1 MSILSKEAI
10 LDEIKKNNIKI
21 SPFNKKNLGPASYD
35 LTLDDKFRFFDK
47 NIKIIDINE
56 NSDYQKLTSF
66 KRLKS
71 IILLPGDLIL
81 GITKERITLNPSICG
96 RLSGRSRF
104 ARLGLGVHITADF
117 VQPGI
122 KNKQILEIKNLS
134 NVPLKLNA
142 NSKIMQIMFE
152 RIEGL
157 PSKYNGRFVKQTKI

>member
-1 MSILSKEAI
+1 LAILSKETI
-10 LDEIKKNNIKI
+10 LDEMKKGNIKI
-21 SPFNKKNLGPASYD
+21 SPFNNKNLGPASYD
-35 LTLDDKFRFFDK
+35 LTLDNKFRFFDK
-47 NIKIIDINE
+47 KTKLIEINE

-71 IILLPGDLIL
+71 VILLPGDLIL
-81 GITKERITLNPSICG
+81 GITKERITLESSICG

-122 KNKQILEIKNLS
+122 RNKQILEIKNLS

-142 NSKIMQIMFE
+142 GSKIMQIMFE
-152 RIEGL
+152 RIEGKA
-157 PSKYNGRFVKQTKI
+157 SKYSGRFVKQTEL